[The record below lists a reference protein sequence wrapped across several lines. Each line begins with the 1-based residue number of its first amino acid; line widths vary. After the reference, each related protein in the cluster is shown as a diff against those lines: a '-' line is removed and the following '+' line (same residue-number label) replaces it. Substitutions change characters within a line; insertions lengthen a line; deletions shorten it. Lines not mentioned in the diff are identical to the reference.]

1 MDSAIRMTGVT
12 KTFGQ
17 MTAVADLDL
26 EVPRGGLYGFI
37 GPNGAG
43 KTTTI
48 RMIMSILFPDAGAVS
63 ILGHPSALEAKDR
76 IGYLPEERGLY
87 KRMKVQPF
95 LRYLARL
102 KNADGPELDRRIAGA
117 LERVGL
123 GGVESKRCDELS
135 KGMSQKVQFV
145 AATIHGPDLLIL
157 DEPFSGLDP
166 VSMRML
172 RDLILEEHHR
182 GATVL
187 FSTHVMPQAE
197 EICQHVIMVHE
208 GRKVLDADLGAIRSR
223 YDPRSI
229 RFEPL
234 DPGAE
239 HDGADLDPRCRAR
252 ADGRPGTG
260 DHATCRDGSGR
271 GDAADPGRDAGRPHR
286 AFAPASGRRVR
297 RAGRRRRR
305 RDRCG
310 PVARL
315 APGNGA
321 RGARMT
327 RIFHVAL
334 RDFIA
339 TVVTKGFIFGLLVM
353 PAILGAFVIVGPR
366 LFNDDAYR
374 IAGEYAVIDPTGM
387 VLPELR
393 AALDPEA
400 VTRRRLEEFRRGL
413 GGAPEM
419 VAQPWPRPRA
429 QSRSTRRSAP
439 PPTSACW
446 HCRPTRMSRWR
457 KAGST
462 RKRKRTGCAT
472 RR

>member
-1 MDSAIRMTGVT
+1 MLERMDPAIRMTGVT

-17 MTAVADLDL
+17 MTAVAELDL

-48 RMIMSILFPDAGAVS
+48 RMIMSILFPDAGAMS

-102 KNADGPELDRRIAGA
+102 KNADGPDLDRRIAGA

-172 RDLILEEHHR
+172 RDLILEEHRR

-208 GRKVLDADLGAIRSR
+208 GRKVLDADLGDIRSR

-234 DPGAE
+234 DAEADTKELASIPGVE
-239 HDGADLDPRCRAR
+239 HVR
-252 ADGRPGTG
+252 ADDRGLEILLLAGTDPAAAMRHILDAVPAARIELSRPRLEDVFVELVAGG
-260 DHATCRDGSGR
+260 AAASEADRLRATLRET
-271 GDAADPGRDAGRPHR
+271 AEE
-286 AFAPASGRRVR
+286 APA
-297 RAGRRRRR
+297 
-305 RDRCG
+305 
-310 PVARL
+310 
-315 APGNGA
+315 
-321 RGARMT
+321 
-327 RIFHVAL
+327 
-334 RDFIA
+334 
-339 TVVTKGFIFGLLVM
+339 
-353 PAILGAFVIVGPR
+353 
-366 LFNDDAYR
+366 
-374 IAGEYAVIDPTGM
+374 
-387 VLPELR
+387 
-393 AALDPEA
+393 
-400 VTRRRLEEFRRGL
+400 
-413 GGAPEM
+413 
-419 VAQPWPRPRA
+419 
-429 QSRSTRRSAP
+429 
-439 PPTSACW
+439 
-446 HCRPTRMSRWR
+446 
-457 KAGST
+457 
-462 RKRKRTGCAT
+462 
-472 RR
+472 